1 MSITSSPS
9 DYTNAYHTGS
19 GVAQS
24 YENGY
29 GFYTDFKSVAHLL
42 QVPEFG
48 TTTYPTIKQVG
59 AIIKRIEGMVDD
71 KLKRSYRPIIT
82 KKEIHNF
89 QYSNHPGQTLYGG
102 YVGFIQ
108 LRQMKVRKIVS
119 LLVWSGSGYKEIA
132 SAQAKIQLKENFR
145 DVHSIILELP
155 NSGAS
160 FELIAENTISDLAN
174 TEFCNTFG
182 IKTTATEISH
192 LVNEEFP
199 STSQYTGATTSKSL
213 LDSTNGNLS
222 LSDFFFAQKEEGNG
236 GTVLIS
242 SLLSGDDGADC
253 VIKATIKQTCT
264 TVNTNTS
271 ITVADSSKLKVGM
284 TVSGTGITGTASTI
298 TSITDSTTVVLSSA
312 ASGSGTNVLTFTT
325 TDEIPTV
332 CALTAF
338 TDKDDMRR
346 TGDYWLLGEE
356 GRIFFL
362 QDYPYHVRNS
372 IFVSYVAGNARVPSA
387 VHEATTKLV
396 ASEIIRHDDQ
406 SVLIAETGANISTK
420 EKYDILR
427 KEALDILK
435 GKSDI
440 VYFID

>member
-1 MSITSSPS
+1 MSITTSPS

-59 AIIKRIEGMVDD
+59 AIIKRIEGTVDD

-89 QYSNHPGQTLYGG
+89 QYSNYPGQTLYGG

-119 LLVWSGSGYKEIA
+119 LQVWSGSGYKEIA

-145 DVHSIILELP
+145 DMHSIILQLP
-155 NSGAS
+155 NSGVE
-160 FELIAENTISDLAN
+160 FELVAENTVGSLGVD
-174 TEFCNTFG
+174 EFCNTFG
-182 IKTTATEISH
+182 IKTTATEITH

-213 LDSTNGNLS
+213 TSSSLS

-236 GTVLIS
+236 GTVLFS

-253 VIKATIKQTCT
+253 VIKATIKQNCT
-264 TVNTNTS
+264 TTNGNTS
-271 ITVADSSKLKVGM
+271 ITVSDSSKLKVGM

-298 TSITDSTTVVLSSA
+298 TSITNSTTVVLSAA
-312 ASGSGTNVLTFTT
+312 ASGSGTNTLTFTT
-325 TDEIPTV
+325 TDEIPDV
-332 CALTAF
+332 CSLTAF
-338 TDKDDMRR
+338 TDKDDMKR

-356 GRIFFL
+356 GRVFFL

-372 IFVSYVAGNARVPSA
+372 VFVSYVAGNARVPAA
-387 VHEATTKLV
+387 VHEAATKLV
-396 ASEIIRHDDQ
+396 AAEIIRHDDQ
-406 SVLIAETGANISTK
+406 SVLIAETGGNISTK
-420 EKYDILR
+420 EKYDLLR
-427 KEALDILK
+427 KEAMDILK
-435 GKSDI
+435 SKTDI

>member
-1 MSITSSPS
+1 MSITTSPS

-29 GFYTDFKSVAHLL
+29 GFYTDFKSIANLL

-59 AIIKRIEGMVDD
+59 AIIKRIEGTVDD

-119 LLVWSGSGYKEIA
+119 LQVWSCSGYKEIA

-145 DVHSIILELP
+145 DMHSIILQLP
-155 NSGAS
+155 NSGVE
-160 FELIAENTISDLAN
+160 FELVAENTVGSLGVD
-174 TEFCNTFG
+174 EFCNTFG
-182 IKTTATEISH
+182 IKTTATEITH

-213 LDSTNGNLS
+213 TSSSLS

-236 GTVLIS
+236 GTVLFS

-264 TVNTNTS
+264 TTNTNTS

-298 TSITDSTTVVLSSA
+298 TSITDSTTVVLSAA
-312 ASGSGTNVLTFTT
+312 ASGSGTNTLTFTT
-325 TDEIPTV
+325 TDEIPDV
-332 CALTAF
+332 CSLTAF
-338 TDKDDMRR
+338 TDKDDMKR

-356 GRIFFL
+356 GRVFFL

-372 IFVSYVAGNARVPSA
+372 VFVSYVAGNARVPAA
-387 VHEATTKLV
+387 VHEAATKLV
-396 ASEIIRHDDQ
+396 AAEIIRHDDQ
-406 SVLIAETGANISTK
+406 SVLIAETGGNISTK
-420 EKYDILR
+420 EKYDLLR
-427 KEALDILK
+427 KEAMEILK
-435 GKSDI
+435 SKTDI